1 MWKCKENAEG
11 RRKIFLTHVR
21 NRTKIR
27 LSGFGHYCGGLSF
40 HAYSTIRAL
49 HLSKTAA
56 LHSAV
61 CHHDGVYLHLLR
73 GGRCFR
79 VQLCGL
85 RCLCCREPHYA
96 VSHGVGCRGLH
107 AGYRWQCAG
116 GVHSGSRQRKACQRD
131 LLPADLCADRA
142 GCRVHHRRHCL
153 SHACV
158 PAAGR
163 RRDHAA
169 GVRQLRTYR
178 PAGPDPLYAAKH
190 LPELSGDGGTAS
202 AGPVR
207 HHCRRRHQHRAG
219 RSVRGGAA
227 MGHPPRSK
235 KGHGRR
241 SLSCPFLCLLTARSR
256 RPWGCRQPETR
267 RCRCAWW

>member
-21 NRTKIR
+21 NRTKIC

-61 CHHDGVYLHLLR
+61 CHHDGVYLHLRR

-96 VSHGVGCRGLH
+96 VSHGVGCR
-107 AGYRWQCAG
+107 
-116 GVHSGSRQRKACQRD
+116 
-131 LLPADLCADRA
+131 
-142 GCRVHHRRHCL
+142 VHHRRHCL

-163 RRDHAA
+163 RRD
-169 GVRQLRTYR
+169 
-178 PAGPDPLYAAKH
+178 
-190 LPELSGDGGTAS
+190 
-202 AGPVR
+202 
-207 HHCRRRHQHRAG
+207 HCRRRHQHRAG

-235 KGHGRR
+235 KGHGRH

>member
-1 MWKCKENAEG
+1 M
-11 RRKIFLTHVR
+11 RRAVERFSWLMYEIILKYACPVSDIIF
-21 NRTKIR
+21 
-27 LSGFGHYCGGLSF
+27 CGGLSF

-85 RCLCCREPHYA
+85 RRLCRREPHYA
-96 VSHGVGCRGLH
+96 VSHGVGCR
-107 AGYRWQCAG
+107 
-116 GVHSGSRQRKACQRD
+116 
-131 LLPADLCADRA
+131 
-142 GCRVHHRRHCL
+142 VHHRRHCL
-153 SHACV
+153 SHAYV

-169 GVRQLRTYR
+169 GVTNIVLDALFVAVLQW
-178 PAGPDPLYAAKH
+178 GI
-190 LPELSGDGGTAS
+190 
-202 AGPVR
+202 
-207 HHCRRRHQHRAG
+207 
-219 RSVRGGAA
+219 
-227 MGHPPRSK
+227 PRSK

>member
-11 RRKIFLTHVR
+11 RRKIFLAYVR
-21 NRTKIR
+21 NRTKIC

-49 HLSKTAA
+49 HLSKPAA

-61 CHHDGVYLHLLR
+61 CHHDGVYLHLRR
-73 GGRCFR
+73 GGRCFL

-116 GVHSGSRQRKACQRD
+116 GVHPGSRQRKACQRD
-131 LLPADLCADRA
+131 LLPAFLTPMSRLLGADETLPPASPTPCWTLCSWRCCN
-142 GCRVHHRRHCL
+142 G
-153 SHACV
+153 
-158 PAAGR
+158 
-163 RRDHAA
+163 
-169 GVRQLRTYR
+169 
-178 PAGPDPLYAAKH
+178 
-190 LPELSGDGGTAS
+190 AS
-202 AGPVR
+202 PKK
-207 HHCRRRHQHRAG
+207 Q
-219 RSVRGGAA
+219 
-227 MGHPPRSK
+227 
-235 KGHGRR
+235 KGHGRH

-256 RPWGCRQPETR
+256 RPWGCQQPETR